1 MAMPSGNV
9 VIPDKMQ
16 FPSGGGGGAGSGGS
30 EIHQHPYRQQWFV
43 DERDGFINWLR
54 SEFAAANAIIDSLCH
69 HLWAIGDPGEYDMVI
84 GTIQQ
89 RRCNWNQVVLM
100 QQYFPVAEVVYGLQQ
115 VAWRRQQRYL
125 DPVKVGAKEYKKSGF
140 GYNKHQG
147 HRFEAAKE
155 GHNSNAESFTHEGN
169 SLVTEVSDKAAP
181 LTDKQE
187 EHKSGGKSE
196 KIDDKSLA
204 SSDVKKD
211 AITTLQND
219 GRLKSS
225 GHSTGSLA
233 NSESEAVV
241 VNDGVISDSTE
252 DDSHFTQNHHQNQAK
267 TFVGNE
273 MFDGKMVNVVD
284 GLKLYEGLC
293 DGNEVSK
300 LLSLV
305 HELRAAGKRGQYQG
319 TQTYVV
325 LKRPMKGRGREMI
338 QLGVPI
344 ADAPPDG
351 ENLAGASKDKKVEPI
366 PALFQDIIERLVAS
380 QVMTVKPDACIV
392 DFYNEGD
399 HSQPYNWPPWFGRP
413 VYMLFLTECDM
424 TFGKLIAS
432 DHPGDYR
439 GTLKLSLEPGSLL
452 TMQGRSVDF
461 ARHALPSIRKQRILV
476 TFAKSQPKK
485 LLPSDAQRLA
495 SSAASSHWG
504 PPPSR
509 SPNHIRHHL
518 GPKHYAPA
526 PTTGVL
532 PAPPIRA
539 QIAPPNGIQPL
550 FVPAP
555 VAPPLPFPASV
566 PIPPGSTGWT
576 AAPPRHPPPRIPVPG
591 TGVFLPPPGSG
602 NSSQA
607 LSTPLTEMN
616 SSVENATLPEKENGK
631 SNHKNMSASPTATVD
646 GQMQRQECN
655 ENGTVGETE
664 GEQVVEKEQESN
676 DKVGVSH

>member
-1 MAMPSGNV
+1 
-9 VIPDKMQ
+9 
-16 FPSGGGGGAGSGGS
+16 
-30 EIHQHPYRQQWFV
+30 
-43 DERDGFINWLR
+43 
-54 SEFAAANAIIDSLCH
+54 
-69 HLWAIGDPGEYDMVI
+69 
-84 GTIQQ
+84 
-89 RRCNWNQVVLM
+89 
-100 QQYFPVAEVVYGLQQ
+100 
-115 VAWRRQQRYL
+115 
-125 DPVKVGAKEYKKSGF
+125 
-140 GYNKHQG
+140 
-147 HRFEAAKE
+147 
-155 GHNSNAESFTHEGN
+155 
-169 SLVTEVSDKAAP
+169 
-181 LTDKQE
+181 
-187 EHKSGGKSE
+187 
-196 KIDDKSLA
+196 
-204 SSDVKKD
+204 
-211 AITTLQND
+211 
-219 GRLKSS
+219 
-225 GHSTGSLA
+225 
-233 NSESEAVV
+233 
-241 VNDGVISDSTE
+241 
-252 DDSHFTQNHHQNQAK
+252 
-267 TFVGNE
+267 
-273 MFDGKMVNVVD
+273 
-284 GLKLYEGLC
+284 
-293 DGNEVSK
+293 
-300 LLSLV
+300 
-305 HELRAAGKRGQYQG
+305 
-319 TQTYVV
+319 
-325 LKRPMKGRGREMI
+325 MI

-351 ENLAGASKDKKVEPI
+351 ENLTGASKDKKVEPI

-413 VYMLFLTECDM
+413 VYALFLTECDM

-452 TMQGRSVDF
+452 TMQGRSADF

-476 TFAKSQPKK
+476 TFAK
-485 LLPSDAQRLA
+485 
-495 SSAASSHWG
+495 
-504 PPPSR
+504 

-555 VAPPLPFPASV
+555 VAPPLPFPAPV

-607 LSTPLTEMN
+607 LSAPLTEMN
-616 SSVENATLPEKENGK
+616 SSVENATLPENENGK
-631 SNHKNMSASPTATVD
+631 SNHNVSASPTATVD

-655 ENGTVGETE
+655 ENGTMGETE
-664 GEQVVEKEQESN
+664 GEQAVEKEQESN